1 MSGHPHW
8 RGQDSIGSGQ
18 SGFGSSFVA
27 RPHGSGTKSR
37 RGMVAFALAL
47 TVAVGSVLMMIAA
60 SSVEAMAEAAA
71 FSDPKTD
78 SWVGVAAVGSVLVCA
93 LIGMVIVHRY
103 TSTRQR

>member
-1 MSGHPHW
+1 
-8 RGQDSIGSGQ
+8 
-18 SGFGSSFVA
+18 
-27 RPHGSGTKSR
+27 
-37 RGMVAFALAL
+37 MVAFALAL
-47 TVAVGSVLMMIAA
+47 TVALGSVLMMIAA

-78 SWVGVAAVGSVLVCA
+78 SWVGVAAAGSVLVCA